1 VTGLQVQSLV
11 DNLFRHKS
19 GELVSML
26 TRLFGVERLELA
38 EDVVQEAL
46 ITALQ
51 QWPYRGVPE
60 NPGGWLVTVARNRA
74 LDILRRERVLDG
86 KLRKAADTPSV
97 PQADAGERSLDG
109 PFGDD
114 QLTMIFLC
122 CHPVLSR
129 EARIALTLKTVGGF
143 GVSEIAR
150 AFLVSPETIAQR
162 LVRAKRRLRAE
173 QIRFELPAAE
183 EFTDRLESVLRVL
196 YLLFNEGYTVSEGKN
211 LIREDLCGEA
221 VRLCSLLAGH
231 RVGDLPQCHAL
242 LSLMLFQASRFE
254 TRTDAD
260 GNLLAMAEQ
269 NRSLWN
275 AALIQ
280 EGLAHLSRA
289 GSGPVLSEYH
299 LLAGISAC
307 HAVAPSYART
317 DWRRI
322 LFYYDTLVDL
332 YPSPVAALNRAV
344 AVAMIDGPRAG
355 IRELDRISASPGLRG
370 YHLLP
375 ATYGE
380 LYERAG
386 NRDRALASYREALGL
401 MKNETERRFVARKL
415 LLLEERLLEERPAPQ
430 L

>member
-1 VTGLQVQSLV
+1 MTGQQVQTLV

-74 LDILRRERVLDG
+74 LDILRREKVLDG
-86 KLRKAADTPSV
+86 KLKKAADTALR
-97 PQADAGERSLDG
+97 PQADAAERSLDD

-129 EARIALTLKTVGGF
+129 EAQIALTLKTVGGF

-150 AFLVSPETIAQR
+150 AFLVTPDTIAQR

-173 QIRFELPAAE
+173 QIPFELPGAK
-183 EFTDRLESVLRVL
+183 EFTDRLESVLRIL
-196 YLLFNEGYTVSEGKN
+196 YLLFNEGYTVSEGEN
-211 LIREDLCGEA
+211 LVRQDLCGEA
-221 VRLCSLLAGH
+221 VRLCSLLAEH
-231 RVGDLPQCHAL
+231 RVGDLPPCHAL
-242 LSLMLFQASRFE
+242 LALMLFQASRLE

-275 AALIQ
+275 TALIQ
-280 EGLAHLSRA
+280 EGLARLSRA
-289 GSGPVLSEYH
+289 ASGSLLSEYH

-307 HAVAPSYART
+307 HAVSPSYAET
-317 DWRRI
+317 DWKRI
-322 LFYYDTLVDL
+322 LFYYDTLMDL
-332 YPSPVAALNRAV
+332 HPSPVAALNRAV
-344 AVAMIDGPRAG
+344 AVAMIKGPVAG
-355 IRELDRISASPGLRG
+355 VRELDRIAGSPDLRG

-386 NRDRALASYREALGL
+386 SRDKARASYREALAL
-401 MKNETERRFVARKL
+401 MKNETERKFVARKL
-415 LLLEERLLEERPAPQ
+415 LLLEERSVPQ